1 VKIVLTALAACI
13 ALPAFAQTYP
23 AKPVRMIVPS
33 NPGGATDVVAR
44 VISPKLSEALGQ
56 PIVIENRAG
65 AGGTIGTE
73 AVARSAPDGYTL
85 LAVFDNF
92 TSNPFLFK
100 RVSYETSKDFT
111 PISLLVKSAQ
121 VVVVPPQLGVKRF
134 DDLLRVAKAKGSALN
149 YATAGPGTSSRLTM
163 ELLKLSADIDPTAI
177 HYSGGSPAM
186 TALLSGQVDM
196 MVVTIGTALPHV
208 KSGKL
213 TPLAVTSAARNSM
226 LPELPTL
233 SEFYPGF
240 EAQSWVGILGPAG
253 MSRELTARL
262 NTAIVH
268 ALALPDVMERLQ
280 SQGYE
285 VIGSTAEAFAEWL
298 RAESARW
305 GRVIRERGITID

>member
-1 VKIVLTALAACI
+1 MKIVLTALAACI

-100 RVSYETSKDFT
+100 KVSYETSKDFT